1 MKSLRDKVLR
11 QSILSLPMAVLLTSI
26 VGDAAWAQEEAPPP
40 AAAPAPAAGFAV
52 SSAPFG
58 AAGQLAFSMAS
69 EGEFPFSF
77 SKTGSSAWSL
87 RLRPSLDYF
96 IQEHLSVGG
105 LIGIDKDGG
114 GSVLRFGVRAGYD
127 VPLGGIVSLWVRG
140 GLDVARTSVNN
151 GPSFT
156 VTSLTIDVPFLFHF
170 APHFLLGVGPFFS
183 VPLSNSAAMGSKDPT
198 YGLTAL
204 VGGYF

>member
-1 MKSLRDKVLR
+1 MRKLKLTFIAFSVLVSSLL
-11 QSILSLPMAVLLTSI
+11 
-26 VGDAAWAQEEAPPP
+26 VGGGSARAQDDAAPP
-40 AAAPAPAAGFAV
+40 AAAPPPPAAGIAV
-52 SSAPFG
+52 SGAPFG

-69 EGEFPFSF
+69 EGEFPFRF
-77 SKTGSSAWSL
+77 SKTGGGDWDL

-96 IQEHLSVGG
+96 ILEHVSVGG
-105 LIGIDKDGG
+105 LIGIEKYGG
-114 GSVLRFGVRAGYD
+114 GSAIQVGVRAGYD
-127 VPLGGIVSLWVRG
+127 VPLGSIVSLWLRG
-140 GLDVARTSVNN
+140 GLDLRRTSVNN
-151 GPSFT
+151 APSFT

-170 APHFLLGVGPFFS
+170 VPHFLLGVGPFFS